1 MQDFKIIAL
10 TKDIIDECVDI
21 YINTFSKEPW
31 NDEYDSRNQIVT
43 FFNNHIYNNYFLGY
57 VGVLNNEIVALSLGM
72 KKPWIKGME
81 YYIDEFCV
89 SYQYQGK
96 GIGTLFIKEIELD
109 IKRMGLNAIMLN
121 TEKGYPAEKFYRKNG
136 FDVLEDMI
144 ILAK

>member
-31 NDEYDSRNQIVT
+31 NDEYESRDQVVT